1 MRGPVVTRQLGR
13 VTDISDVNETSE
25 AAPSTTEDVEPEPV
39 VQTGSDDG
47 WVVYAGVMMLML
59 GAFEAMTGFV
69 ALLRPSY
76 FLVTRGGLVVTAD
89 YTAWGWVH
97 LALGAIALAAGVGV
111 LGGQTWARVVGIVL
125 AVLGATVNLAFL
137 AAYPVWTTIMIAV
150 YVLIVYALAVHGGAA
165 GSDAD

>member
-1 MRGPVVTRQLGR
+1 VA
-13 VTDISDVNETSE
+13 DISDLNE
-25 AAPSTTEDVEPEPV
+25 AAATPTAAQDMDTEPV
-39 VQTGSDDG
+39 DETVEDG
-47 WVVYAGVMMLML
+47 WVVFAGVMMLML

-69 ALLRPSY
+69 ALLRPAY

-97 LALGAIALAAGVGV
+97 LALGAVALAAGVGV
-111 LGGQTWARVVGIVL
+111 LGGQMWARVVGIVL

-150 YVLIVYALAVHGGAA
+150 YVLIIYALAVHGGAA
-165 GSDAD
+165 PADAD